1 MSLAFFGSAVF
12 LATVLV
18 GLPVGPVQMEIW
30 RHSLVGN
37 RRRAAA
43 FLAGAVAGDVGLGLI
58 STAGL
63 NPWSRLGR
71 AGGVAHIVFAI
82 LLVVLGM
89 RSIRCPS
96 GQGEISPADGL
107 SRRRRWAAL
116 QGWALITFNPLGIAT
131 WALILTAI
139 ARLGARLPSGIGG
152 YAVFVL
158 AVIAGTS
165 AYPVL
170 IILFAPR
177 LVGRLA
183 PFVQTIVPRL
193 FGAGILV
200 FGLYFLYRAVL
211 LLAGS

>member
-12 LATVLV
+12 LATALV

-30 RHSLVGN
+30 RQSLAGN

-58 STAGL
+58 SSAGW
-63 NPWSRLGR
+63 NPWSRAGR
-71 AGGVAHIVFAI
+71 AGGIALIFLAI
-82 LLVVLGM
+82 LLVGLGV
-89 RSIRCPS
+89 RSIRRPS
-96 GQGEISPADGL
+96 GPGESLPSDRL
-107 SRRRRWAAL
+107 PPRRRWAAL
-116 QGWALITFNPLGIAT
+116 QGWAMITFNPLGIAT
-131 WALILTAI
+131 WALILTAL
-139 ARLGARLPSGIGG
+139 ARLGARPPAGIPE
-152 YAVFVL
+152 YAVFVF

-165 AYPVL
+165 VYPVL

-177 LVGRLA
+177 LAGRLA

-200 FGLYFLYRAVL
+200 FGLYFLYCAVR